1 MEKSIWTF
9 PSKSFTIKITKFQY
23 SDGIQNIGDN
33 LRKTKGL
40 NTMKLEKKLW
50 GTTKTGESVYRYT
63 LSNEKG
69 MSAEICNIGCSILS
83 LTVPDKEGKPTD
95 VALGYE
101 TLGDYEKN
109 PASFGCVVGRY
120 GNRIKGGRFQ
130 FAGKTWQLEQNEGKN
145 HLHGASGA
153 YGRRFWPVSEES
165 EDALTFCLKSP
176 DGDGGYPGDLTSR
189 VTYRISE
196 DNELSISYHITT
208 ETEAF
213 CNLTNHCY
221 FNLSGHDAGTALD
234 HEVFIG
240 ADAITEVDAESIP
253 TGVLLPIGGTD
264 FDFNTPKA
272 IGKDIG
278 GSHPQLAFGGGYDH
292 NYVLKKTDGVCASAY
307 SPKSGIF
314 MEVFTNS
321 PGLQFYTANSLEERE
336 AGKHGVHYGH
346 RSAFCMETQ
355 FFPDSINQPAFPSCA
370 VTRDAPLKLRTTY
383 RFSTK

>member
-1 MEKSIWTF
+1 
-9 PSKSFTIKITKFQY
+9 
-23 SDGIQNIGDN
+23 
-33 LRKTKGL
+33 
-40 NTMKLEKKLW
+40 MKLEKKAW
-50 GTTKTGESVYRYT
+50 GTAKTGETVYRYT
-63 LSNEKG
+63 LSNRNG
-69 MSAEICNIGCSILS
+69 MSVSVCNVGCSILS
-83 LTVPDKEGKPTD
+83 IIVPDRNGAFTD
-95 VALGYE
+95 VALAYE
-101 TLGDYEKN
+101 TCGDYNRN

-120 GNRIKGGRFQ
+120 GNRIKGGCFR

-153 YGRRFWPVSEES
+153 YGRRFWPVAEES
-165 EDALTFCLKSP
+165 EEALTFCLKSP

-221 FNLSGHDAGTALD
+221 FNLSGHDAGTILD

-240 ADAITEVDAESIP
+240 ADAITEVNEESIP

-272 IGKDIG
+272 IGRDIG

-292 NYVLKKTDGVCASAY
+292 NYVLNKTDGVNASAY

-314 MEVFTNS
+314 MEVSTNS
-321 PGLQFYTANSLEERE
+321 PGLQFYTANSLEEHE
-336 AGKHGVHYGH
+336 AGKGGAHYGN
-346 RSAFCMETQ
+346 RSGFCMETQ
-355 FFPDSINQPAFPSCA
+355 FFPDSVNQPAFPSCV
-370 VTRDAPLKLRTTY
+370 VTKEAPLDLHTAY
-383 RFSTK
+383 RFSIK

>member
-1 MEKSIWTF
+1 MEIYQKGASSCKKMRYFMGDANAERLFQKTERNG
-9 PSKSFTIKITKFQY
+9 KI
-23 SDGIQNIGDN
+23 
-33 LRKTKGL
+33 
-40 NTMKLEKKLW
+40 MKLEKKAW
-50 GTTKTGESVYRYT
+50 GTAKTGETVYRYT

-69 MSAEICNIGCSILS
+69 MSVDICNVGCSILS
-83 LTVPDKEGKPTD
+83 ITVPDKDGASTD
-95 VALGYE
+95 VALAYE
-101 TLGDYEKN
+101 TCEDYNRN

-120 GNRIKGGRFQ
+120 GNRISGGRFQ

-165 EDALTFCLKSP
+165 EKCLTFRLESP
-176 DGDGGYPGDLTSR
+176 DEDGGYPGDLTACVSYSL
-189 VTYRISE
+189 TE

-221 FNLSGHDAGTALD
+221 FNLSGHDSGTVLD
-234 HEVFIG
+234 HQVFIG
-240 ADAITEVDAESIP
+240 ADTITEVDAESIP
-253 TGVLLPIGGTD
+253 TGTLLPIGGTD

-272 IGKDIG
+272 IGRDID

-292 NYVLKKTDGVCASAY
+292 NYVLNGTDGVCASAY

-321 PGLQFYTANSLEERE
+321 PGLQFYTSNSLEEHE
-336 AGKHGVHYGH
+336 AGKGGTHYGN
-346 RSAFCMETQ
+346 RSGFCMETQ
-355 FFPDSINQPAFPSCA
+355 FFPDSINRPEFPSCV
-370 VTRDAPLKLRTTY
+370 VTKDAPMELRTTY
-383 RFSTK
+383 RFSAK